1 MVVLP
6 ESGRGWVVGGGGG
19 GSPECNQHIIY
30 IKEDYANRA
39 ITQEKEEFLKGYQ
52 LLSL

>member
-1 MVVLP
+1 M
-6 ESGRGWVVGGGGG
+6 GGGGG
-19 GSPECNQHIIY
+19 YVVPQSVINTYTY